1 MFIVFQPG
9 FEFSTLK
16 NPKNDTPLAFIVR
29 CSGKWFLTSI
39 WPPFVP
45 EMTSIWPCLS
55 ENGYLV
61 TLECSIIP
69 NHPRMLDFKGPRKHL
84 WFWRSWRSN
93 GGQNEVGSIRRWHI
107 RKIWAK
113 IELCAKKTPNRLKTV
128 TANPHLPLKC
138 SRWNAP
144 FRIAPTGLCNT
155 GYKAECSPV
164 FLMNKPTQIC
174 QKMSFLGF
182 LRILSLIQSQKIRSE
197 ARFITFTI
205 FWGNWNSSTWFYL

>member
-16 NPKNDTPLAFIVR
+16 NPENDTPLAFIVR
-29 CSGKWFLTSI
+29 CSGKWCLTSI

-128 TANPHLPLKC
+128 TANPPPPLKC
-138 SRWNAP
+138 PSGTPPWTFSKIFP
-144 FRIAPTGLCNT
+144 FLPFCMIEHDLV
-155 GYKAECSPV
+155 S
-164 FLMNKPTQIC
+164 
-174 QKMSFLGF
+174 
-182 LRILSLIQSQKIRSE
+182 ILENGEKS
-197 ARFITFTI
+197 
-205 FWGNWNSSTWFYL
+205 

>member
-1 MFIVFQPG
+1 M
-9 FEFSTLK
+9 
-16 NPKNDTPLAFIVR
+16 
-29 CSGKWFLTSI
+29 TSI

-128 TANPHLPLKC
+128 TANPHPPLKC
-138 SRWNAP
+138 PSGTPPFGFNLTQVFVSSHETCLVSWSLLLMLNNRIRRSIYLTFSRY
-144 FRIAPTGLCNT
+144 FCFQLCYWSGNT
-155 GYKAECSPV
+155 CSLLFAMIWYQNP
-164 FLMNKPTQIC
+164 
-174 QKMSFLGF
+174 SF
-182 LRILSLIQSQKIRSE
+182 I
-197 ARFITFTI
+197 
-205 FWGNWNSSTWFYL
+205 

>member
-128 TANPHLPLKC
+128 TANPHPPLKC

-144 FRIAPTGLCNT
+144 FARHIVSGATALERERESRNPIRARQLCS
-155 GYKAECSPV
+155 GDFV
-164 FLMNKPTQIC
+164 
-174 QKMSFLGF
+174 
-182 LRILSLIQSQKIRSE
+182 IR
-197 ARFITFTI
+197 R
-205 FWGNWNSSTWFYL
+205 SSSCTYIERYA

>member
-16 NPKNDTPLAFIVR
+16 NPENDTPLAFIVK
-29 CSGKWFLTSI
+29 CSGKWCLTSI

-128 TANPHLPLKC
+128 TANPPPTLKVPQVERPL
-138 SRWNAP
+138 SDNLY
-144 FRIAPTGLCNT
+144 FSHFLISLTVLNLT
-155 GYKAECSPV
+155 EC
-164 FLMNKPTQIC
+164 T
-174 QKMSFLGF
+174 
-182 LRILSLIQSQKIRSE
+182 
-197 ARFITFTI
+197 
-205 FWGNWNSSTWFYL
+205 

>member
-16 NPKNDTPLAFIVR
+16 NPENDTPLAFIVR
-29 CSGKWFLTSI
+29 CSGKWCLTSI

-128 TANPHLPLKC
+128 TANPPPTLKVPCVERPLCSLKVRIMMQTKLYRTKRSIVKHSAKVVTKNEPLVISFSLP
-138 SRWNAP
+138 R
-144 FRIAPTGLCNT
+144 
-155 GYKAECSPV
+155 
-164 FLMNKPTQIC
+164 
-174 QKMSFLGF
+174 
-182 LRILSLIQSQKIRSE
+182 
-197 ARFITFTI
+197 
-205 FWGNWNSSTWFYL
+205 